1 MKPDTFRIQR
11 HHLFFAAAILIL
23 GVVSLARLD
32 PLARVAAASPPAQ
45 LTDQQ
50 FWSLSRDSSE
60 EDGYFR
66 SDNLLSNETS
76 FQYVI
81 PELLKIAKQ
90 GRVYLGVGPEQN
102 FTYIAALKPSM
113 AIIIDIRHGN
123 LDVHLMYKALFELSK
138 DRSDFVARLFSRKPA
153 TGLTAKSTAG
163 EIFDAYLKAE
173 GSKELYEENLKAIEA
188 VLTKKHE
195 FPLTSGDRDGIRWA
209 YSNYYQFGP
218 SINYNSSLSSNVP
231 PAIVGATGG
240 NRGGYNGVTYASLMT
255 SDDGRGQSR
264 SYLANEENFTFIKD
278 LETRNL
284 VVPIVGDFAGDKAIR
299 AAARYIKSI
308 DAMVSAFYLSNVE
321 QFLVQEGKWNIFCS
335 SAATL
340 PLDETSY
347 IIRSGQGRNGFGF
360 GVQNSSTV
368 NMLRE
373 LSPCRETSR

>member
-1 MKPDTFRIQR
+1 MTERRFLLPAS
-11 HHLFFAAAILIL
+11 LLAAALLALPAGL
-23 GVVSLARLD
+23 GV
-32 PLARVAAASPPAQ
+32 RVAAEKLPLR
-45 LTDQQ
+45 LTNPE
-50 FWSLSRDSSE
+50 FWKLATDFSE
-60 EDGYFR
+60 PDGTFH
-66 SDNLLSNETS
+66 SENLVSNEAR
-76 FQYVI
+76 FQYVL
-81 PELLKIAKQ
+81 PALVERAKP
-90 GRVYLGVGPEQN
+90 GRAYMGVGSEQN
-102 FTYIAALKPSM
+102 FTYMAALRPTI
-113 AIIIDIRHGN
+113 AFIVDIRRGN
-123 LDVHLMYKALFELSK
+123 LDLHLMYKALFELSK

-153 TGLTAKSTAG
+153 SGLTAKSTAG

-173 GSKELYEENLKAIEA
+173 GSKELYEENLKAIED
-188 VLTKKHE
+188 VLTKKHG

-240 NRGGYNGVTYASLMT
+240 YRGGYNGVTYASLMT

-321 QFLVQEGKWNIFCS
+321 QFLVQEGKWNVFCS

-368 NMLRE
+368 NMVRE